1 MPPDPSLQVPR
12 SPSPHP
18 RIGVDTGG
26 TFTDLVLLDATGVIV
41 ATHKLLSTPDDPARA
56 VLRGIDELLAKAGHP
71 PRHERPT
78 DVVHGSTVATNAL
91 LEHADAR
98 VVFVTT
104 AGFEDTLRLARQH
117 RPDLYDL
124 HPRRPDP
131 PVPPE
136 RCVGVRERMRH
147 DGSIITP
154 LSADEIERIVAEL
167 SRLDPQAVAVS
178 LLHSYANDTHER
190 RLGEAIAARLS
201 GVHLTLS
208 CDLLPVFRE
217 YERAAAC
224 VVSAVVAPRMTRYLG
239 RLASELGGDRLRI
252 MGSHGGTLSP
262 AEAMREPIQTILSGP
277 AGGVRG
283 AAALGERLI
292 TFDMGGT
299 STDVALIE
307 AEPTLAREHT
317 VGGEAGGLP
326 VMLPMIDLHTV
337 GAGGGSIAWLDAG
350 GALRVGPRSAGAD
363 PGPACYGRQSPSDAG
378 GWKPTVTDAHV
389 TLGHLAPDATL
400 GEGLRIDAAA
410 ARAALQ
416 QLADAAGLDVQ
427 RAAEGVLR
435 VAEATMMRAVHRIS
449 LQRGHDP
456 RGFTL
461 VPFGGAGG
469 LHACRL
475 AELLGIDRVLVPPNP
490 GLLSAVGMLTAPP
503 RRIATRSLHRTV
515 APGEP
520 LPDLSPLFVE
530 LIERL
535 DAGDWPNVTYQREVE
550 MRYAGQ
556 SFEITLDTDREDG
569 ELLDAFAAEHAR
581 LYGYRDDDRPV
592 ELVNLRCHAIG
603 AAPTSTPANADAP
616 AAPTPDAAHAPLARS
631 RAPGDGPLPRIPRG
645 TLRPGDRGDG
655 PCIITEYSAT
665 TVVPQ
670 GWSFAAR
677 SDATLELTRDAAAKC
692 VSRNIQSQSE
702 TL

>member
-1 MPPDPSLQVPR
+1 MRPTVAAASMSEPNPQAPKLPTPR
-12 SPSPHP
+12 V
-18 RIGVDTGG
+18 GVDTGG
-26 TFTDLVLLDATGVIV
+26 TFTDLVLLDAPGVIV
-41 ATHKLLSTPDDPARA
+41 ATHKLLSTPVDPARA
-56 VLRGIDELLAKAGHP
+56 VLRGIDELLEKAGQP
-71 PRHERPT
+71 PRDERPV

-91 LEHADAR
+91 LEHTDAK
-98 VVFVTT
+98 VAIITT

-131 PVPPE
+131 PVPPDM
-136 RCVGVRERMRH
+136 CLGVRERMRH
-147 DGSIITP
+147 DGSVITP
-154 LSADEIERIVAEL
+154 LTAEEIERVAAEL
-167 SRLDPQAVAVS
+167 TRLDPQAVAVS
-178 LLHSYANDTHER
+178 LLHSYANETHER
-190 RLGEAIAARLS
+190 RLGDAIVATLP

-217 YERAAAC
+217 YERAATC
-224 VVSAVVAPRMTRYLG
+224 VVNAVVAPRMTRYLG
-239 RLASELGGDRLRI
+239 RLSDELGEGRLRI

-292 TFDMGGT
+292 TLDMGGT

-326 VMLPMIDLHTV
+326 VTLPMIDLHTV

-363 PGPACYGRQSPSDAG
+363 PGPACYGRQSPSDEG

-389 TLGHLAPDATL
+389 VLGHLAPDATL

-416 QLADAAGLDVQ
+416 QLADAAGLDV
-427 RAAEGVLR
+427 RHAAEGVLR

-475 AELLGIDRVLVPPNP
+475 AELLGIDRVLVPANP

-503 RRIATRSLHRTV
+503 RRIVSRALHRTV
-515 APGEP
+515 EPGQP
-520 LPDLSPLFVE
+520 LPDLADVFAE

-535 DAGDWPNVTYQREVE
+535 DAEDWPGVHYLREVE

-556 SFEITLDTDREDG
+556 SFEITLEADPEVG
-569 ELLDAFAAEHAR
+569 ELLDTFAAEHER
-581 LYGYRDDDRPV
+581 LYGYRDDERPV
-592 ELVNLRCHAIG
+592 ELVNLRCHAVG
-603 AAPTSTPANADAP
+603 AAPATTQAEADA
-616 AAPTPDAAHAPLARS
+616 APIARPDTAHAPRVWS
-631 RAPGDGPLPRIPRG
+631 RVPGDGPLPRIPRQ
-645 TLRPGDRGDG
+645 TLRPGDGCRGSA
-655 PCIITEYSAT
+655 IITEYSAT
-665 TVVPQ
+665 TLLPG
-670 GWSFAAR
+670 GWACR
-677 SDATLELTRDAAAKC
+677 VLEGGALDLTP
-692 VSRNIQSQSE
+692 SG
-702 TL
+702 